1 MLYAIATGQMA
12 LPHQAPCRRKCTQ
25 QAHSSYANSGEKKK
39 NAFKIYT
46 YGLMNIYMFVTWA
59 LPSIKKLGNSSLRHD
74 FLIFA
79 PFKD

>member
-1 MLYAIATGQMA
+1 
-12 LPHQAPCRRKCTQ
+12 
-25 QAHSSYANSGEKKK
+25 
-39 NAFKIYT
+39 
-46 YGLMNIYMFVTWA
+46 MNIYMFVTWA

>member
-1 MLYAIATGQMA
+1 MLLQLAKW
-12 LPHQAPCRRKCTQ
+12 PCLTKLHAEENVPSKHILAMRTVGRR
-25 QAHSSYANSGEKKK
+25 KK